1 MEQKKA
7 TKAQLQRKIDNALL
21 HIDKTKDTQSIFF
34 SDKGVRITVNED
46 YAIIATGYHRSVFD
60 NITSSGISRPWLY
73 TKRFLEIAIEND
85 CKTAEGYSYA
95 KLFESLKAKEEK
107 AEYNIAVFFDWWLQ
121 NCFLPLYSIGES
133 EAEAFLVYESYLHNI
148 ARQSVILSEKTEDL
162 TNKQFFEAVIKNM
175 QQFIEGTEE
184 RVIFPKKTDEEVLQE
199 NISAIQEQEQEQ
211 AMEAQIDGSEN

>member
-1 MEQKKA
+1 M
-7 TKAQLQRKIDNALL
+7 
-21 HIDKTKDTQSIFF
+21 
-34 SDKGVRITVNED
+34 
-46 YAIIATGYHRSVFD
+46 
-60 NITSSGISRPWLY
+60 
-73 TKRFLEIAIEND
+73 
-85 CKTAEGYSYA
+85 
-95 KLFESLKAKEEK
+95 KAKEEK
-107 AEYNIAVFFDWWLQ
+107 EEYNIAVFFDWWLQ

-199 NISAIQEQEQEQ
+199 SISAIQEQEQEQ
-211 AMEAQIDGSEN
+211 AMEAQIDGTE